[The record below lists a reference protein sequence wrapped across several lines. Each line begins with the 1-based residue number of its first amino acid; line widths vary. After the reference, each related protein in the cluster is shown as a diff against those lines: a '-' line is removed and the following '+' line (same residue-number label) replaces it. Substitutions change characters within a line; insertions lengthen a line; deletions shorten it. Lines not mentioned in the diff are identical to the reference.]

1 MLRFVLLSLLLPGTA
16 GAIRAQEHPGAACV
30 GAWYARNLRI
40 FSNLREVLGPKER
53 VFVVYGSGH
62 AYLLHRFLK
71 DNGAATLV
79 DPHASIPAR

>member
-30 GAWYARNLRI
+30 G
-40 FSNLREVLGPKER
+40 NLREVLGPKER